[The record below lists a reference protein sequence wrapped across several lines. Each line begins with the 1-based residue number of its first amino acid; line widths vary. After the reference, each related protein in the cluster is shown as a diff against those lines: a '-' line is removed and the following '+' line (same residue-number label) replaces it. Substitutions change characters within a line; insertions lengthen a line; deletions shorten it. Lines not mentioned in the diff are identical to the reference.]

1 MRVTLLSALAIA
13 GAACTVAPVLVPD
26 VGAERAP
33 GTRSSAMTEV
43 DGVRI
48 TIDGTS
54 WQGDPYDLGDTLTP
68 ILVTIENHSDAPIRV
83 SYQDLTLVGVTGFRY
98 AALPPLRT

>member
-1 MRVTLLSALAIA
+1 MRVSLLPAFVLL

-43 DGVRI
+43 EGVRV
-48 TIDGTS
+48 TIDGTA

-68 ILVTIENHSDAPIRV
+68 ILVTIENHSDAPVRI
-83 SYQDLTLVGVTGFRY
+83 SYQDLSLVGATGFHY
-98 AALPPLRT
+98 A